1 MYLFLK
7 CSMILSIKTMPI
19 IIIICYSLP
28 TDLGKNAVKFLT
40 TKVIIILLLKA
51 Q

>member
-1 MYLFLK
+1 
-7 CSMILSIKTMPI
+7 MILSMKTMP

-28 TDLGKNAVKFLT
+28 TDLGKNAVKFFT